1 MKIEFD
7 PIKRGQTLLHRGLD
21 FADCQRAFEGVT
33 YTFEDIRKGY
43 GETRFITWALMR
55 SRLVVIVWTPRGAVR
70 RIISLRKEALDCAVC
85 NRRRACIDRGR
96 HVARHLAGRRCFH

>member
-7 PIKRGQTLLHRGLD
+7 PIKRSQTLLHRSLD

-70 RIISLRKEALDCAVC
+70 RIISLRKANERETALFNQALE
-85 NRRRACIDRGR
+85 RPG
-96 HVARHLAGRRCFH
+96 